1 MLLSASWELKFLLG
15 DFISAE
21 TTFSSSCV
29 SLIYLTM
36 PILLLQY
43 HLHYLEQSP
52 VFAGEWVKRQS
63 TWKREEEARP
73 WEASENM
80 WVKSVIFHCLC
91 CTCHSHTKCPL
102 SCPPAV
108 LCSNPELA
116 HSLRREGGTKNSHGE
131 TEKEI
136 GIWVRNHKKRHSFLL
151 TWPRLRSSWE
161 TCREMCSFLRLTN
174 SKLEWVLFGIGP
186 SFHSHRA
193 S

>member
-1 MLLSASWELKFLLG
+1 MCSYPLLFNAQIMLLSASWELKFLLG

-52 VFAGEWVKRQS
+52 VFAGEWVKRQL

-91 CTCHSHTKCPL
+91 CTCHSNTKCPL

-116 HSLRREGGTKNSHGE
+116 HSLRRGGDKKQPWGDWKGN
-131 TEKEI
+131 
-136 GIWVRNHKKRHSFLL
+136 RNLSEE
-151 TWPRLRSSWE
+151 P
-161 TCREMCSFLRLTN
+161 
-174 SKLEWVLFGIGP
+174 
-186 SFHSHRA
+186 
-193 S
+193 